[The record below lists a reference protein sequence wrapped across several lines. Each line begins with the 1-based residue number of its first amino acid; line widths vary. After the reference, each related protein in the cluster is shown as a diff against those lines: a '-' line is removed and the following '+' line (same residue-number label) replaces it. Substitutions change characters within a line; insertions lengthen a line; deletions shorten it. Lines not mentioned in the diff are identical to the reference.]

1 MKITMNVENVA
12 LTMAQPSQVSVRLH
26 AILNGKRGR
35 RPVTRW
41 TMAALFVSTGVILP
55 LLAAAQTS
63 QAADK
68 RAVSSAQS
76 TEQDK
81 SVPSLNNLT
90 ALGYELGYACQE
102 TDMVI
107 PSMSDAA
114 TVKKELSPY
123 VVNVDQI
130 YPNLQHSDDIFVN
143 PDTQRPYLPNPSL
156 TGQKWDL
163 AAKDEVVA
171 FYEDAPA
178 ADGTRGVLFL
188 PREKYDAALKAV
200 VADPKDWV
208 RRIPEKDW
216 PKIKQQSHIPD

>member
-1 MKITMNVENVA
+1 MKIMMNVEDVA
-12 LTMAQPSQVSVRLH
+12 LTMAQTSQIEKRLQ
-26 AILNGKRGR
+26 AVLDGKRGR
-35 RPVTRW
+35 RSVTRW
-41 TMAALFVSTGVILP
+41 TVAALLVSAGVVVP
-55 LLAAAQTS
+55 LLASAQTS

-81 SVPSLNNLT
+81 SVPSLNNLL
-90 ALGYELGYACQE
+90 AIGYALGYACQE
-102 TDMVI
+102 TDMVM

-130 YPNLQHSDDIFVN
+130 YPKLQHSNDIFTN
-143 PDTQRPYLPNPSL
+143 PQTQKPYLPNPSL
-156 TGQKWDL
+156 TGQKWDP

-188 PREKYDAALKAV
+188 PRFKYDAALKGT

-208 RRIPEKDW
+208 RRISEKDW